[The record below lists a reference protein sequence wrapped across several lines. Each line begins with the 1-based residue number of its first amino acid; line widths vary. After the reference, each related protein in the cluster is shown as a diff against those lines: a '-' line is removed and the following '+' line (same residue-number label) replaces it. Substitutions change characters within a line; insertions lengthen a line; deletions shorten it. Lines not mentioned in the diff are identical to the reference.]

1 MGLVLGV
8 GGMQVPMGVG
18 GMQVPMQ
25 LPMGMD
31 LGHMMMPSGG
41 RDARDAYAG
50 GYLAPENEVG
60 FIEGFL
66 LVVRDHL
73 PSGFLQSW
81 SLSVLLFLSIFLF
94 LFLSALLSLSVCLS
108 ACLNPNPRASTHYIH
123 RRSI

>member
-1 MGLVLGV
+1 MGV

-31 LGHMMMPSGG
+31 LGQMMMPSGG

-66 LVVRDHL
+66 LVVRHHL

-81 SLSVLLFLSIFLF
+81 SLSVLLFLSVV
-94 LFLSALLSLSVCLS
+94 LFLSALLSLSVRLS
-108 ACLNPNPRASTHYIH
+108 ACLNSNLRAPMHHIH